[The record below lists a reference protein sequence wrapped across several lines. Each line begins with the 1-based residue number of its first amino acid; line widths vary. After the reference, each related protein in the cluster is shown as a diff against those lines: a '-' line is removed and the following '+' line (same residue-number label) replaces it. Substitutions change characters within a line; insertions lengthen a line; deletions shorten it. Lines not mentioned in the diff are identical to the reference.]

1 MPSGGQSCW
10 QTTKQ
15 EFASWPGRSS
25 GPTDTLYLKPWTA
38 WKRWKWRNS
47 TPGPIHLLLTDR
59 CLPRPDGGGLIRKLS
74 DRRPETAILVMSGYM
89 DVEAPP
95 KAAVL
100 RKPFHP
106 QDLVNTVNGVLEFSS
121 NGTDRNGRLSPGL
134 KIVHTVAAGRLSAIQ
149 SGERRCGHH
158 RNALVHL
165 VLESGHHRIAECP
178 CGRIPKTGAGAIG
191 SPGWRPCHTAE
202 FWCASANSRLYMCR

>member
-1 MPSGGQSCW
+1 
-10 QTTKQ
+10 
-15 EFASWPGRSS
+15 
-25 GPTDTLYLKPWTA
+25 
-38 WKRWKWRNS
+38 
-47 TPGPIHLLLTDR
+47 
-59 CLPRPDGGGLIRKLS
+59 LPRPDGGGLIRKLS